1 MTRLLV
7 AALVLAPAVAR
18 AERPTEGGLW
28 SFDPGDVV
36 LTHDDEGG
44 GVRVHYTIAGN
55 HKVSLKDDDADGVP
69 DYVVQVGA
77 TTREVFNKF
86 AELGLRAPVAE
97 AELGLGPLG
106 GSEAFDVYLVDFGG
120 NADGVFLVDECDGSP
135 PRCGGAFAMEND
147 FAGYGYA
154 NSTEAIDTVTSHELF
169 HAVQGAYVKELPVWL
184 SEGTATWAERQFRT
198 DSRDFLRLCD
208 GYLADTS
215 RSLFKPPAGP
225 VPAFAYGTALWF
237 DFISARHDPAIV
249 DALLTAAVD
258 DPTAVAS
265 IEAVLAAYGDSLA
278 EAWPIF
284 AAWNL
289 ATGERAGEAE
299 SHPYA
304 AKLAGVVAEATSV
317 DGFLTD
323 DARIFSLSTTY
334 YRVEHEGG
342 PLWFGLAAPAEPLQF
357 ALHPYVDRE
366 FSDAVGEAL
375 DIDWSD
381 ATTARELAD
390 LPANNYWFVVTH
402 PAIATA
408 STKLHFCLGDEDHA
422 KICAPVPLDTDTGEV
437 DTGASSETGESGESS
452 ETGDTADTAAAEPP
466 PADSGCDCRTTASPS
481 WAWLLLVA
489 VRPRR
494 RNLHT

>member
-1 MTRLLV
+1 VTRLLV

-36 LTHDDEGG
+36 LTHDDVGG

-55 HKVSLKDDDADGVP
+55 HAVPLKDDDADGVP

-147 FAGYGYA
+147 FAGYGYT

-299 SHPYA
+299 SYPYA
-304 AKLAGVVAEATSV
+304 AKLAGVVAEAGSV

-342 PLWFGLAAPAEPLQF
+342 PLWFGLAAPAEPLEF
-357 ALHPYVDRE
+357 ALHPSSTWTSATPSATPSTSTGPTPRPPASSPTSPRRVLAGRLAPRDRGRI
-366 FSDAVGEAL
+366 DEAPL
-375 DIDWSD
+375 LPRRRGP
-381 ATTARELAD
+381 RED
-390 LPANNYWFVVTH
+390 LRPGA
-402 PAIATA
+402 
-408 STKLHFCLGDEDHA
+408 
-422 KICAPVPLDTDTGEV
+422 LDTDAGEV
-437 DTGASSETGESGESS
+437 ESS
-452 ETGDTADTAAAEPP
+452 ETS
-466 PADSGCDCRTTASPS
+466 PASPATRTTAT
-481 WAWLLLVA
+481 
-489 VRPRR
+489 PRR
-494 RNLHT
+494 PKPADRAATAARTRRRRGRGCCSSAGARVARYLHT